1 MRALGLSSEAK
12 PKNLTADQ
20 WIFVQNMTIAYTQF
34 KSSSELSGDGV
45 HSDELD
51 VAMAWWARK
60 IGCGQSDCKQ
70 SECGSLWKCVVVDV
84 MRDLGEA
91 IGTPWKWPMHCDSR
105 MKISLLDIQAFH
117 DISVALS
124 RQWFEGKLN
133 IKIPR
138 SLLGNWLVPHKGQMQ
153 AVGRESNLVVHRLL
167 HPVYV
172 APLLGP
178 DDVKTPQVRD
188 IDYAAINDVQN
199 ALEIE
204 IHDSGLDGYG
214 TAPED
219 AVEMKITGDGGNC
232 SRRQSIVFNALQN
245 VDRRRRIPITG
256 YTNSALQSTDDLIPV
271 VAIVGKE
278 TGALWHSYFKPS
290 FAFKKMVEAN
300 NGWFYHRGL
309 NRKYYI
315 KVRGCTDQSTMH
327 KISGTCERNDK
338 GIKVVKSRGG
348 AISTCGC
355 HMCDVNGKF
364 AHQPKTGNKRCGRC
378 QSYDGTK
385 DQIDYCYCH
394 EILVKGVIARI
405 ERDVKKKL
413 ESLPNKCVPAFIFL
427 QVLGIDSLN
436 SGQLLE
442 LDIPDDTSR
451 RDTSRQLKYMLKNDF
466 ISALDKDKKLP
477 QHINKP
483 PGTTT
488 AAVSKRTQNI
498 RKCLAIFGV
507 ESTGVYRVIK
517 TRLKNLLD
525 TCYYIVEKQQQLK
538 KASVDPSQLIQF
550 TEDMIPCLLH
560 MKKNTQEAL
569 VTPYLNDIYNTQLR
583 PDLKTQEQR
592 KAAVAEVDNLIN
604 KHGLRKMEGS
614 FQHESSLLEK
624 GAGVGRIS
632 LDIYVGERMI
642 RRAGKRIID
651 LCMPTSLGSE
661 QTERNARMKRHLD
674 TYIELMD
681 ELNKPY
687 LENGDLI
694 FKLSNKYFHEG
705 VQMWDTNF
713 VINYSHIIGSMHA
726 LWFMENGLYLKVYE
740 QQSVEG
746 FVKLMRSIWYNKT
759 SRGGREQVKGGKRGE
774 SRQAPRMR
782 RVFEIL
788 LRRFFWHRGRLTKH
802 FDPTFTRSCDQAI
815 FSSINYDDDDDD
827 GDYCEAPIYPRRG
840 RLGGRD

>member
-1 MRALGLSSEAK
+1 MYAPPGPAPTPGPLVPLDNAPPGTGARRGGGVRRAGRRLLAIDKLGISDKDDIMDRLLLHLHAAGAAAVRSQMVNPTPGKPPALKAEHLRIFLVDLLDKADALPAQQPHVPACAKCQGHPAKFCAPCAGGLGAQGHGQHVHALQQEILRLRGQVQQFLQAGAQPAQQPPPPVTAQKKRKSVDFDSRLVQADRKVVMRNLGLSGEAK

-91 IGTPWKWPMHCDSR
+91 IGTPWKWLMHCDSR
-105 MKISLLDIQAFH
+105 MKMSLLDIQAFH

-153 AVGRESNLVVHRLL
+153 EVVRESNLVVHRLL

-178 DDVKTPQVRD
+178 DDAKTTQVRD

-199 ALEIE
+199 AVEIE

-214 TAPED
+214 TVPED

-232 SRRQSIVFNALQN
+232 SRKQSIVFNALQN
-245 VDRRRRIPITG
+245 VDRRRRMAITG
-256 YTNSALQSTDDLIPV
+256 YSNGALQSTDDLIPL

-300 NGWFYHRGL
+300 KGCFYHRGL
-309 NRKYYI
+309 NRNFYI
-315 KVRGCTDQSTMH
+315 NVRGCTDQSTMH
-327 KISGTCERNDK
+327 KISGTCKRNDK

-355 HMCDVNGKF
+355 HMCNVNGKF
-364 AHQPKTGNKRCGRC
+364 AHQPKTGNKRCDRC

-394 EILVKGVIARI
+394 EILVKDVVARI
-405 ERDVKKKL
+405 ERDVKTKL
-413 ESLPNKCVPAFIFL
+413 ESLPNKCVPAFVFL
-427 QVLGIDSLN
+427 QVLGMDSLN

-442 LDIPDDTSR
+442 LNIPDDTSR
-451 RDTSRQLKYMLKNDF
+451 RDTSRQLESMLKNDF

-483 PGTTT
+483 PGTTIP
-488 AAVSKRTQNI
+488 AVSKRTQNI
-498 RKCLAIFGV
+498 RKCLEIFGV
-507 ESTGVYRVIK
+507 ESTDVYSVIK

-525 TCYYIVEKQQQLK
+525 T
-538 KASVDPSQLIQF
+538 
-550 TEDMIPCLLH
+550 
-560 MKKNTQEAL
+560 
-569 VTPYLNDIYNTQLR
+569 
-583 PDLKTQEQR
+583 
-592 KAAVAEVDNLIN
+592 
-604 KHGLRKMEGS
+604 
-614 FQHESSLLEK
+614 
-624 GAGVGRIS
+624 
-632 LDIYVGERMI
+632 
-642 RRAGKRIID
+642 
-651 LCMPTSLGSE
+651 
-661 QTERNARMKRHLD
+661 
-674 TYIELMD
+674 
-681 ELNKPY
+681 
-687 LENGDLI
+687 
-694 FKLSNKYFHEG
+694 
-705 VQMWDTNF
+705 
-713 VINYSHIIGSMHA
+713 
-726 LWFMENGLYLKVYE
+726 
-740 QQSVEG
+740 
-746 FVKLMRSIWYNKT
+746 
-759 SRGGREQVKGGKRGE
+759 
-774 SRQAPRMR
+774 
-782 RVFEIL
+782 
-788 LRRFFWHRGRLTKH
+788 
-802 FDPTFTRSCDQAI
+802 
-815 FSSINYDDDDDD
+815 
-827 GDYCEAPIYPRRG
+827 
-840 RLGGRD
+840 